1 MSVVADSTA
10 ATHKSNGDPDI
21 ATLGMSG
28 YAPYLMNRVIHRYN
42 QTLLARMNALGLS
55 VTKMRALAALAAQ
68 DGLTV
73 NELTVHAVSEQSTM
87 SRTLDQMARDGLI
100 ARRVSEA
107 DNRARRISLTEA
119 GWEAYRQVWPEM
131 HQAERA
137 MFEGVTEQDFE
148 VLMAVLNRMLDNI
161 RVHKF

>member
-1 MSVVADSTA
+1 MSDSTA
-10 ATHKSNGDPDI
+10 TSNKTDGDKDI

-55 VTKMRALAALAAQ
+55 VTKMRALAALAAK

-87 SRTLDQMARDGLI
+87 SRALDQMARDGLI
-100 ARRVSEA
+100 VRRVSES
-107 DNRARRISLTEA
+107 DSRARHISLTEA

-137 MFEGVTEQDFE
+137 MFEGVAEQDYE
-148 VLMAVLNRMLDNI
+148 VLMAVLNRMLENI
-161 RVHKF
+161 RVNKF